1 MLWDKSLVHIWALRA
16 FLNDFLAAEVNMISW
31 SPSRILRSWIFG
43 LALFSGWSVA
53 PVGAEDLKTGKVE
66 LQSAGPIAFGPN
78 GVLFL
83 GDPKA
88 AKIYAIDTADK
99 QSTPVAPVTVGEL
112 DTKLAALLGVKPA
125 DVVIN
130 DLAVNPA
137 SNRVYLS
144 VSRGKGPAAIPVVF
158 VLDGKEGGL
167 KELALESVPYA
178 SIELGNPVAPGNKR
192 QEAITGIKFVKNK
205 IFVAGLSNE
214 EFASTLRS
222 IPYPFTGKVAS
233 SGIQIYHGA
242 HGKFETAAPV
252 RTFTPLD
259 VNGKEEILAAYT
271 CTPLVRIPVSELQDG
286 AKVKGTTV
294 AELGNRNR
302 PLDIVTY
309 TKETK
314 PFALMANSAR
324 GVMKVSLEDIE
335 KIDAIV
341 ERIQDKAG
349 LKYDTLS
356 DLKGVEHLDK
366 LGETHAVLLVR
377 SPKGL
382 AIQTILLP

>member
-1 MLWDKSLVHIWALRA
+1 MMNWNPRRV
-16 FLNDFLAAEVNMISW
+16 
-31 SPSRILRSWIFG
+31 LRSWILG
-43 LALFSGWSVA
+43 LALFSGLSVA
-53 PVGAEDLKTGKVE
+53 PVGADDPKTGKVE
-66 LQSAGPIAFGPN
+66 LQSAGPITFGPN

-83 GDPKA
+83 GDPKT
-88 AKIYAIDTADK
+88 AKIFAIDTADK
-99 QSTPVAPVTVGEL
+99 QSGPVTPITLGEL
-112 DTKLAALLGVKPA
+112 DSKLGALLGVKPTE
-125 DVVIN
+125 VIIN

-158 VLDGKEGGL
+158 VLDSKEGGL
-167 KELALESVPYA
+167 KELALENVLHS
-178 SIELGNPVAPGNKR
+178 SIELGNPVAAGNKR

-205 IFVAGLSNE
+205 VYVAGLSNE

-309 TKETK
+309 TKDSK

-335 KIDAIV
+335 RIDAIV

-377 SPKGL
+377 TPKGL
-382 AIQTILLP
+382 SIQTIQLP

>member
-1 MLWDKSLVHIWALRA
+1 MV
-16 FLNDFLAAEVNMISW
+16 
-31 SPSRILRSWIFG
+31 
-43 LALFSGWSVA
+43 LALVSDFAAG
-53 PVGAEDLKTGKVE
+53 PVEAEELKTGKVE
-66 LQSAGPIAFGPN
+66 LQSAGPITFGPK

-88 AKIYAIDTADK
+88 AKIYAIETSDK
-99 QSTPVAPVTVGEL
+99 DSGPLAPVTVGEL
-112 DTKLAALLGVKPA
+112 DSKLAALLGVKSA

-137 SNRVYLS
+137 SNQVYLS
-144 VSRGKGPAAIPVVF
+144 VSRGKGPSAIPVVF
-158 VLDGKEGGL
+158 VVDGKAGGL
-167 KELALESVPYA
+167 KEFSLDNVPHA

-192 QEAITGIKFVKNK
+192 LEAITGIKFVKNK
-205 IFVAGLSNE
+205 IYVAGLSNE

-309 TKETK
+309 SKDSR

-366 LGETHAVLLVR
+366 LGDAHAVLLVR

-382 AIQTILLP
+382 NIQTIPLP